1 RFFGQHDWY
10 RLGAEELVRTQDRLS
25 GFWRG
30 VTEQR
35 VVATSFALL
44 FLAKGRA
51 PVLVNKLRHG
61 PRGDWNNDP
70 DDVRNLVA
78 VVSRD
83 WKNLLTW
90 QVIAP
95 AFASVADL
103 LQAPIVFLTGHRV
116 PELNALAKQNLR
128 DYVEQGGFLLAD
140 ACCSS
145 PDFDSGF
152 KQLMQELFPDQG
164 FKLRPLADDHPVWR
178 AKHLLT
184 PGAYPLW
191 GIEHGCRTVVIYSP
205 KDLSC
210 YWNQAERSP
219 TNTAVIL
226 ATRVGQNIVDYA
238 TGRELPADKL
248 VVREVH
254 DFKADSAKRG
264 ALRIAKLQ
272 HAGQWNVAPL
282 AVPNLM
288 DALRKPPLSFDVVIN
303 HKELSPRDPSLIYYP
318 LVYLHGR
325 AAFSFTKE
333 DLDALRRHLEP
344 GGGTLFGDAACG
356 SPPSTPPS
364 GASSP
369 SSCPTTHWS
378 PSPATTSS
386 TPPRSSSTSPILSTP
401 RPPAAARTFPS
412 SRASR
417 STATGRSSIPST
429 TSAVPWNDTPDSTAR
444 ATPTSRHSRSPPISS
459 SIPHCHKK
467 RLMAAWS
474 SRSRTNRLSRLR
486 A

>member
-1 RFFGQHDWY
+1 MASSGPAGSRGCVSSAGTTGIASGPKSWFTT
-10 RLGAEELVRTQDRLS
+10 RTSFRASGKALIEADR
-25 GFWRG
+25 
-30 VTEQR
+30 T
-35 VVATSFALL
+35 VATSFALL

-61 PRGDWNNDP
+61 PRSDWNNDP

-83 WKNLLTW
+83 WRNLLTW
-90 QVIAP
+90 QVIDP
-95 AFASVADL
+95 AVAAVADL
-103 LQAPIVFLTGHRV
+103 LQAPIVFLNGHKI

-145 PDFDSGF
+145 PEFDSGL

-164 FKLRPLADDHPVWR
+164 FELRPLSDDHPVWR

-254 DFKADSAKRG
+254 DFKADSAKRN

-272 HAGQWNVAPL
+272 HAGEWNVAPL

-288 DALRKPPLSFDVVIN
+288 EALRKPPLSFDVVIN

-318 LVYLHGR
+318 LIYLHGR

-344 GGGTLFGDAACG
+344 GGGTLFGDSACG
-356 SPPSTPPS
+356 SPAFDAAFRRFVTELLPNNPLVPI
-364 GASSP
+364 P
-369 SSCPTTHWS
+369 RDEE
-378 PSPATTSS
+378 S
-386 TPPRSSSTSPILSTP
+386 TPPRSASTSPILSTP

-459 SIPHCHKK
+459 SIPHC
-467 RLMAAWS
+467 RDDS
-474 SRSRTNRLSRLR
+474 
-486 A
+486 